1 MYEIRFCDTQKYLQS
16 KGKLVLKFTTVKL
29 RKLDCNYNNGW
40 LRQEKLRRTTNEKLK
55 KSG

>member
-29 RKLDCNYNNGW
+29 RKPDCNYNNGW